1 MRITGATTAGIICFA
16 LAFAERATPA
26 APQATQAPKI
36 LGTAQSEQEF
46 DAYSAVITARESRAL
61 IQAAE
66 QFVQRYPNSGLA
78 AYVHQSATQAYYQ
91 LSDMAQVIRHGEL
104 ALQDLPGNAV
114 LLGSVS
120 AAYLDQRQPEK
131 AADRAAAALRAIA
144 KMETPA
150 GADRIA
156 WRAQVNALDS
166 AVHLTLGSALLEM
179 SHYGSAAS
187 DTKRRLTEATAS
199 LTQALAK
206 NPASS
211 EASYRL
217 AMVLDARGDS
227 DNALR
232 YYAWT
237 VALGGAQAAP
247 ADTKL
252 EGLCRSRGRS
262 AKDAI
267 ERARADIANGTIEL
281 RTPDSQH

>member
-1 MRITGATTAGIICFA
+1 MRIKAATTSGVVCFA
-16 LAFAERATPA
+16 LAFAARTTPA
-26 APQATQAPKI
+26 EPQASPAPRI

-46 DAYSAVITARESRAL
+46 DAYSAVVTTREPRAL

-66 QFVQRYPNSGLA
+66 QFVQRYPDSGLA

-91 LSDMAQVIRHGEL
+91 LTDMAQVIRHGEL
-104 ALQDLPGNAV
+104 ALRDLHGNAV
-114 LLGSVS
+114 LLGLVS
-120 AAYLDQRQPEK
+120 AAYLDRRQPEK
-131 AADRAAAALRAIA
+131 AADRATAALHAIA
-144 KMETPA
+144 KMELPQ

-179 SHYGSAAS
+179 SLHASAAS
-187 DTKRRLTEATAS
+187 DTKRRLAEATAS
-199 LTQALAK
+199 LAQALAK
-206 NPASS
+206 NPASA

-217 AMVLDARGDS
+217 AMALDAQADS

-237 VALGGAQAAP
+237 VALGGAQADS

-252 EGLCRSRGRS
+252 EELCQSRGRS
-262 AKDAI
+262 AKDAVASARAEI
-267 ERARADIANGTIEL
+267 ERGSADLRA
-281 RTPDSQH
+281 PDSQH